1 MSPNLYLIKF
11 DEIHRV
17 FAVWGSCN
25 SMYDINRATKADK
38 QISKEYFAF
47 QLERIEEFN
56 RYAGG
61 AARR

>member
-25 SMYDINRATKADK
+25 SMYDINRATKSRQTNFK
-38 QISKEYFAF
+38 GI
-47 QLERIEEFN
+47 LRIPI
-56 RYAGG
+56 RAY
-61 AARR
+61 